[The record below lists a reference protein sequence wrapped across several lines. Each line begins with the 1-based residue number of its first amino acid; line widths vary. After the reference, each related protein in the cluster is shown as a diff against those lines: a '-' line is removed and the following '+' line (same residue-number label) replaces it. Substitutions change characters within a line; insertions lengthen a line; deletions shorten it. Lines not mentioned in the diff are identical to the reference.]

1 MSKKPIQILREMI
14 LSGELAAG
22 ERLTEA
28 GLAEQLGMSRTP
40 IRNAIPALAA
50 EGFLIP
56 VGKRGFAVKEFDDE
70 ETLRSIELRGTLEAL
85 AGRTLARNGASP
97 EVMAEL
103 DDCLLEGDDI
113 FKKRYVTDDDENAYS
128 EMNIRLHRTIVENCQ
143 SPMLESFIDRLYHVP
158 FIAPSAIVFD
168 QVGLDRAFELM
179 FRAHG
184 HHHAIVSA
192 IRARDG
198 ERVEFLFKE
207 HSKIQFE
214 SMFSTERKSASAKKP
229 AESRED

>member
-1 MSKKPIQILREMI
+1 MTKKPVQQLREMI

-22 ERLTEA
+22 ERLTET
-28 GLAEQLGMSRTP
+28 GLAERLGMSRTP
-40 IRNAIPALAA
+40 IRNALPALAA

-56 VGKRGFAVKEFDDE
+56 VGKRGFAVKEFNDE

-97 EVMAEL
+97 EVLEEL
-103 DDCLLEGDDI
+103 SDCLREGDEI
-113 FKKRYVTDDDENAYS
+113 FEKRYVTDDDENLYS
-128 EMNIRLHRTIVENCQ
+128 AMNIRFHRTIVENCQ

-168 QVGLDRAFELM
+168 QVGLDRAYELM

-184 HHHAIVSA
+184 HHHAIANA
-192 IRARDG
+192 IRDRDA
-198 ERVEFLFKE
+198 ERVEALFRE

-214 SMFSTERKSASAKKP
+214 SMFSTSQKGGVPK
-229 AESRED
+229 D